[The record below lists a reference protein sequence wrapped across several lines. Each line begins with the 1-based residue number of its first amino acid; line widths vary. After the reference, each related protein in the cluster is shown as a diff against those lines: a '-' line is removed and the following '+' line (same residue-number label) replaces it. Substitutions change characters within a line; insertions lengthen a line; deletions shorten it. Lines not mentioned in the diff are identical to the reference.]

1 MKEADV
7 YLIFPLHKGTEQ
19 FKFDAGKISSNF
31 TCELLAIQKV
41 LNEYINFQETEKAK
55 GLFIFSDFKTALQAT
70 EKKRLGTCAECA

>member
-31 TCELLAIQKV
+31 TCEFLATQKA
-41 LNEYINFQETEKAK
+41 LNKYINFQKTEKAK
-55 GLFIFSDFKTALQAT
+55 GLVIFKDSKTALQAT
-70 EKKRLGTCAECA
+70 QKKRLGICAERA